1 MTKKKSKQPLIWQR
15 QGDAV
20 IYNPPRSH
28 PAYEEWQKLKREKE
42 KEDNET
48 TTD

>member
-1 MTKKKSKQPLIWQR
+1 MTKKKSKLIWQR
-15 QGDAV
+15 QGDAI

-28 PAYEEWQKLKREKE
+28 PAYEEWQKLKEKE